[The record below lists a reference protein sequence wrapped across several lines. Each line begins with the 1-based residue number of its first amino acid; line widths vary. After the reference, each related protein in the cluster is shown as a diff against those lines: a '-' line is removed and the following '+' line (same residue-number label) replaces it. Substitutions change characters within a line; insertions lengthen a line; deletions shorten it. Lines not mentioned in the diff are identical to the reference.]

1 MMRTPAKKDTGLQG
15 SGGSPRSTERAGPSA
30 LSVRRSIGE
39 WEAGKTEP
47 KAKSPANSR
56 PEAAPRTTQTLPST
70 SGMRRASVEAASPA
84 KKAEPKYPNFT
95 AEARACLNK
104 AKLHLSNSR
113 NLKTEIKTEV
123 VAAINRL
130 YEIVKES
137 EKSKISVAATTTS
150 TIDQT
155 VQPLISSHTSGS
167 SLLTSL
173 DGNEE
178 LSKKLDEN
186 NGPAE
191 DAGIPVAVTAG
202 GDGSQSRILSES
214 SPRRS
219 QSSIGAAPV
228 ERAES
233 LLIRAQAMGAE
244 VEEAMGKSG
253 NLKREIKSTINK
265 NIIELLQ
272 IIASLV
278 SLAKS
283 SSKEER
289 GANGM
294 GDTEVSTQTGSDD
307 GARVPTMVDV
317 LKESELR
324 KCRGRSG

>member
-15 SGGSPRSTERAGPSA
+15 SGGSPRSTERADPSA

-186 NGPAE
+186 SALIRENLGKMEALR
-191 DAGIPVAVTAG
+191 DALLK
-202 GDGSQSRILSES
+202 R
-214 SPRRS
+214 
-219 QSSIGAAPV
+219 
-228 ERAES
+228 ERAEEATYACA
-233 LLIRAQAMGAE
+233 LTE
-244 VEEAMGKSG
+244 V
-253 NLKREIKSTINK
+253 
-265 NIIELLQ
+265 
-272 IIASLV
+272 IASNTIITTDYAL
-278 SLAKS
+278 SA
-283 SSKEER
+283 
-289 GANGM
+289 
-294 GDTEVSTQTGSDD
+294 
-307 GARVPTMVDV
+307 
-317 LKESELR
+317 
-324 KCRGRSG
+324 

>member
-1 MMRTPAKKDTGLQG
+1 MQSAF
-15 SGGSPRSTERAGPSA
+15 PSA
-30 LSVRRSIGE
+30 S
-39 WEAGKTEP
+39 
-47 KAKSPANSR
+47 KSALPIPPCVFS
-56 PEAAPRTTQTLPST
+56 PER
-70 SGMRRASVEAASPA
+70 
-84 KKAEPKYPNFT
+84 
-95 AEARACLNK
+95 
-104 AKLHLSNSR
+104 
-113 NLKTEIKTEV
+113 V
-123 VAAINRL
+123 V
-130 YEIVKES
+130 
-137 EKSKISVAATTTS
+137 
-150 TIDQT
+150 D
-155 VQPLISSHTSGS
+155 
-167 SLLTSL
+167 
-173 DGNEE
+173 
-178 LSKKLDEN
+178 
-186 NGPAE
+186 GPAE

-307 GARVPTMVDV
+307 GAGVPTMVDV
-317 LKESELR
+317 LKDVRESRKQIAECALYTRTLCEKLDNRPPAPLSSPRSRSYASVAAGADKQYVPQRPLHSLIVSSEDTNDTSGAVVDKIRIAVDAKETGIRVDKVRKAEKMSQKEGLKQAQSIGATKRLR
-324 KCRGRSG
+324 NP